1 MYCSTCGYATDE
13 PPRRTSKNTQAP
25 KHTRPHS
32 SKECNGRA
40 RPIDL
45 GHRFITNVLEL
56 QLPDARGDWKVGVA
70 ASSALHA
77 LIAGAPSIGVT
88 QNDIGGSL
96 AVGAK
101 GQPVIVLFDDVP
113 GGAGHTR
120 HLREN
125 LSQLVDS
132 AIERVAGCS
141 CGADTSCYGCLR
153 SFRNQ
158 RDHSW

>member
-1 MYCSTCGYATDE
+1 MST
-13 PPRRTSKNTQAP
+13 
-25 KHTRPHS
+25 
-32 SKECNGRA
+32 
-40 RPIDL
+40 
-45 GHRFITNVLEL
+45 
-56 QLPDARGDWKVGVA
+56 
-70 ASSALHA
+70 LHA
-77 LIAGAPSIGVT
+77 LIAGAPAVGVT

-96 AVGAK
+96 AVGAN

-125 LSQLVDS
+125 LAQLVDS

-141 CGADTSCYGCLR
+141 CGLDTSCYGCLR

-158 RDHSW
+158 RDHDQLVRAAALDVLGQLKGSGR

>member
-1 MYCSTCGYATDE
+1 MRQKLFDDTVI
-13 PPRRTSKNTQAP
+13 RQ
-25 KHTRPHS
+25 PH
-32 SKECNGRA
+32 EA
-40 RPIDL
+40 VE
-45 GHRFITNVLEL
+45 FITNVLEL
-56 QLPDARGDWKVGVA
+56 QLPEAQGAWKAGVA
-70 ASSALHA
+70 SMSTLHA
-77 LIAGAPSIGVT
+77 LIAGAPAVGVT

-96 AVGAK
+96 AVGAN

-125 LSQLVDS
+125 LAQLVDS

-141 CGADTSCYGCLR
+141 CGLDTSCYGCLR

-158 RDHSW
+158 RDHDQLVRAAALDVLGQLKGSGR